1 MFHLARELG
10 MTVGELGD
18 RMSSTE
24 LVEWMALYKIE
35 AGEREHSQQVAKQ
48 RSNRK
53 R

>member
-10 MTVGELGD
+10 MTVGELGE
-18 RMSSTE
+18 RMSSAE

-35 AGEREHSQQVAKQ
+35 SSEREHQRQVAQQ
-48 RSNRK
+48 RSKRK

>member
-10 MTVGELGD
+10 MTVRELGE

-35 AGEREHSQQVAKQ
+35 ASERDHQKQVAQQ